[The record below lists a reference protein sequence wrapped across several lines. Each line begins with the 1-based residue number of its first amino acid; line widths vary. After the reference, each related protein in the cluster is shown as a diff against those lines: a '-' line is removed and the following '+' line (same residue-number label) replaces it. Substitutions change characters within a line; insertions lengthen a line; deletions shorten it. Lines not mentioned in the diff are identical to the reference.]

1 MIYYLK
7 KVNAVLYHDK
17 AGERMDLL
25 GQKLT
30 LEGIRY
36 ERGCKQPETEK
47 AEKTESP
54 GTLWVT
60 DSPGQATAWKKEGK
74 PVLFYFYEEPGEK
87 LSAASKQRNPDFC
100 VEYAMEK
107 PEELDALFLENI
119 YRRLVKIPWEIV
131 RTKRCIVRETI
142 PTDIEPLLAI
152 YAEPSVTRYMEPICK
167 ESEDAHA
174 AHAVL
179 NAYIEKVYPFYGY
192 GIWSI
197 LDREDGKVIGRA
209 GFSVGEAP
217 DCPELGYCITPKKQG
232 KGLAGEVCSA
242 LLAYAKEEL
251 LFQRVC
257 AVTDRENAASA
268 AVCRHLGFEARETF
282 EKDGREFIAFRKEL
296 L

>member
-7 KVNAVLYHDK
+7 KVNALLHHDK

-30 LEGIRY
+30 REGIPY
-36 ERGCKQPETEK
+36 ERIDK
-47 AEKTESP
+47 AVCREGIP
-54 GTLWVT
+54 GTLWIT
-60 DSPGQATAWKKEGK
+60 DSPMQATVWQKEGK
-74 PVLFYFYEEPGEK
+74 PVLFYLYEEPEETF
-87 LSAASKQRNPDFC
+87 PDFC

-119 YRRLVKIPWEIV
+119 YRRLAKIPWEIV

-142 PTDIEPLLAI
+142 PADIEPLLAI

-167 ESEDAHA
+167 ESEDAHTA
-174 AHAVL
+174 QAVL

-192 GIWSI
+192 GIWTI
-197 LDREDGKVIGRA
+197 LDRENGEVIGRA
-209 GFSVGEAP
+209 GFSAGEEP
-217 DCPELGYCITPKKQG
+217 DCPELGYCITPKRQG

-268 AVCRHLGFEARETF
+268 AVCRFLGFRESERY
-282 EKDGREFIAFRKEL
+282 EKDGRQFIVFRKEL

>member
-7 KVNAVLYHDK
+7 KVNSVLYHDK
-17 AGERMDLL
+17 AGERMALL

-30 LEGIRY
+30 REGIPY
-36 ERGCKQPETEK
+36 ERIDK
-47 AEKTESP
+47 AACREEIP
-54 GTLWVT
+54 GTLWIT
-60 DSPGQATAWKKEGK
+60 DSPMQATVWQKEGK
-74 PVLFYFYEEPGEK
+74 PVLLYFYEEPKETF
-87 LSAASKQRNPDFC
+87 PEFC

-142 PTDIEPLLAI
+142 PPDIESLLAI

-167 ESEDAHA
+167 ESEDAY
-174 AHAVL
+174 AVL

-192 GIWSI
+192 GIWTI

-209 GFSVGEAP
+209 GFSTGEAP